1 MANWIVYQG
10 GRWEVREDDLDR
22 LRNVALDQIEA
33 VAGMTGDEV
42 LATIRGVDTSDR
54 LGTRDQRL
62 AVAVL
67 LWAAR
72 IRAED
77 DPGRFA
83 DFYADLVTGDIDW
96 DSDEPEPEPGESED
110 VAPDPTSA
118 DSAAAGGS
126 APVLA

>member
-22 LRNVALDQIEA
+22 LRNLHLDQIES

-83 DFYADLVTGDIDW
+83 DFYAGLVTGDIDW
-96 DSDEPEPEPGESED
+96 DSDEPDPEPEPED

-118 DSAAAGGS
+118 DSAPAVGS
-126 APVLA
+126 EPVKA

>member
-1 MANWIVYQG
+1 MPELP
-10 GRWEVREDDLDR
+10 EVETVRSGLDS
-22 LRNVALDQIEA
+22 LVI
-33 VAGMTGDEV
+33 G
-42 LATIRGVDTSDR
+42 ATIRAVDTSDR

-83 DFYADLVTGDIDW
+83 DFYGDLVTGDIDW
-96 DSDEPEPEPGESED
+96 DSDEPDPEPEPED

-118 DSAAAGGS
+118 DSAPAVGS
-126 APVLA
+126 EPVKA